1 MTNYEKFA
9 IWLSGFADLNGGK
22 PPTKEQWELINER
35 LAETFD
41 TPAPASGYANGEL
54 VEKKPEGYGLWGDTG
69 GGVAV
74 AQPAIHQTHF
84 AGVGSG
90 VRTMELRPG
99 DISVCVNSAQATAD
113 STLASRVGSIAT
125 TGARI
130 ETETSTR
137 AR

>member
-1 MTNYEKFA
+1 MTNYEKFV

-41 TPAPASGYANGEL
+41 TPAPASPGYAKGGL
-54 VEKKPEGYGLWGDTG
+54 VEKKPENYGLWSDAG

-74 AQPAIHQTHF
+74 AKPAVQTHF
-84 AGVGSG
+84 AGVGTG
-90 VRTMELRPG
+90 IRTMELRPG

-113 STLASRVGSIAT
+113 SALASRVGSIAT
-125 TGARI
+125 TSARI

>member
-1 MTNYEKFA
+1 MNNYEKFA
-9 IWLSGFADLNGGK
+9 IWLSGFADLNAGD

-41 TPAPASGYANGEL
+41 TPAGPATGGL
-54 VEKKPEGYGLWGDTG
+54 IEKKPEGYGLWGDG
-69 GGVAV
+69 PIAV

-84 AGVGSG
+84 AGVGTG

-99 DISVCVNSAQATAD
+99 DITLAVTNSAQATAD
-113 STLASRVGSIAT
+113 SALASRVGSIAT
-125 TGARI
+125 TSARI

>member
-9 IWLSGFADLNGGK
+9 IWLSGFADLNAGK

-41 TPAPASGYANGEL
+41 TPAGPATGGL
-54 VEKKPEGYGLWGDTG
+54 IEKKPEGYGLWGDDPI
-69 GGVAV
+69 AV

-84 AGVGSG
+84 AG